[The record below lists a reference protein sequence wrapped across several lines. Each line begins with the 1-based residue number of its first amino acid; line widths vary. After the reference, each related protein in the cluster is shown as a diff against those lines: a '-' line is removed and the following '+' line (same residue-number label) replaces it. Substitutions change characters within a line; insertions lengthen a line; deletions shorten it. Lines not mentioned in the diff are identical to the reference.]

1 MRRFVT
7 LVLAALLML
16 AAGCGGSEIKLDA
29 ADSGSS
35 LKLSPG
41 QVMAVTLEGNPST
54 GYGWYIV
61 GELPAILEQQGE
73 PEFVAEAGSA
83 NKVGTGGMLTSKF
96 RAQKAGIAVLTLG
109 YMRSWEEQAPL
120 QTYTLTVEVTEK

>member
-7 LVLAALLML
+7 LVLAVLLML
-16 AAGCGGSEIKLDA
+16 AAGCGGSEIKLGA

-54 GYGWYIV
+54 GYGWYVV
-61 GELPAILEQQGE
+61 GELPDILEQQGE
-73 PEFVAEAGSA
+73 PEFVADAGSA
-83 NKVGTGGMLTSKF
+83 NKVGAGGMLTSKF
-96 RAQKAGIAVLTLG
+96 KALKAGTAVLTLG
-109 YMRSWEEQAPL
+109 YMRSWEDKAPI
-120 QTYTLTVEVTEK
+120 QTYTLTVEVTAK